1 VTSPGPG
8 IAGPCG
14 DVTPEHKGRLL
25 VQHDDLAAKVAMVPN
40 SLEPPARLPVR
51 EVRASAPIWRQWNLI
66 WNFAQRDLKSK
77 FKGST
82 LGWLWSLVVPL
93 ATLGIY
99 TAVFSTIMRVPPPP
113 MGHGEKGIFVLW
125 FAIGLT
131 GWSFFSS
138 SINGGISGLIG
149 TGALLK
155 KIYFPAY
162 APVLGSIVATGV
174 QSLIELS
181 LVLVALLAVGN
192 VGWTW
197 LLLPLVVV
205 IFVVFT
211 TSLTTGLAILNVY
224 VRDMAHL
231 VAVALQMLFYAT
243 TIIFPLSMI
252 PVELHGLPLRLLFS
266 VNPLTQFLQLF
277 RDLVYG
283 LTTGSML
290 QWAYVTVWTAAML
303 AWAMWVF
310 KRRGGDLGEEL

>member
-1 VTSPGPG
+1 L
-8 IAGPCG
+8 
-14 DVTPEHKGRLL
+14 GRLL
-25 VQHDDLAAKVAMVPN
+25 IQHDDLAHSVPMIP
-40 SLEPPARLPVR
+40 EQPVRQPVR
-51 EVRASAPIWRQWNLI
+51 EVRSSAPIWRQWNLI

-93 ATLGIY
+93 ATLAIY

-113 MGHGEKGIFVLW
+113 MGHGRRGIFVLW
-125 FAIGLT
+125 FGIGLT
-131 GWSFFSS
+131 AWSLFAS

-174 QSLIELS
+174 QSLIEFS
-181 LVLVALLAVGN
+181 LVLVVLLAFAN

-197 LLLPLVVV
+197 LLLPFVVA
-205 IFVVFT
+205 IFFVFT

-243 TIIFPLSMI
+243 TIIFPLNYI
-252 PVELHGLPLRLLFS
+252 PVEAHGIPLRLLFS
-266 VNPLTQFLQLF
+266 LNPLTQFLQLF

-283 LTTGSML
+283 LTTGSLL
-290 QWAYVTVWTAAML
+290 QWGYVSVWTAVML

>member
-1 VTSPGPG
+1 
-8 IAGPCG
+8 
-14 DVTPEHKGRLL
+14 
-25 VQHDDLAAKVAMVPN
+25 MVPS
-40 SLEPPARLPVR
+40 SLEPAARLPVR

-93 ATLGIY
+93 ATLAIY
-99 TAVFSTIMRVPPPP
+99 TAVFRTIMRITPPL
-113 MGHGEKGIFVLW
+113 MGDRGYGIFVLW

-162 APVLGSIVATGV
+162 APVLGSIVAGGV
-174 QSLIELS
+174 QSLIELG
-181 LVLVALLAVGN
+181 LVLIALVAVGN
-192 VGWTW
+192 VAWTW
-197 LLLPLVVV
+197 LLLPFVVV
-205 IFVVFT
+205 IFIVFT
-211 TSLTTGLAILNVY
+211 ASISTGLAILNVY

-231 VAVALQMLFYAT
+231 VAVALQLLFYAT
-243 TIIFPLSMI
+243 TIIFPLSLI
-252 PVELHGLPLRLLFS
+252 PVELYGLPLRLMFS
-266 VNPLTQFLQLF
+266 LNPLTQFLTLM

-283 LTTGSML
+283 LTPGTMS
-290 QWAYVTVWTAAML
+290 QWAYITVWTAALL

>member
-1 VTSPGPG
+1 
-8 IAGPCG
+8 
-14 DVTPEHKGRLL
+14 
-25 VQHDDLAAKVAMVPN
+25 MVPS
-40 SLEPPARLPVR
+40 SLEPAVRLPVR

-82 LGWLWSLVVPL
+82 LGWVWSLVVPL
-93 ATLGIY
+93 ATLAIY
-99 TAVFSTIMRVPPPP
+99 TAVFSTIMRVPAPP
-113 MGHGEKGIFVLW
+113 MGDRSTGIFVLW

-131 GWSFFSS
+131 AWSFFAS

-162 APVLGSIVATGV
+162 APVLGSIVSTGV

-181 LVLVALLAVGN
+181 LVLVALLAFAN

-197 LLLPLVVV
+197 LLLPFVVL

-211 TSLTTGLAILNVY
+211 TSLTTALAILNVY

-243 TIIFPLSMI
+243 TIIFPLSYI
-252 PVELHGLPLRLLFS
+252 PVEKGGIPLQLLFS
-266 VNPLTQFLQLF
+266 LNPLTQFLTLM
-277 RDLVYG
+277 RDLIYG
-283 LTTGSML
+283 LTLGTMF
-290 QWAYVTVWTAAML
+290 QWTYITVWTGAML
-303 AWAMWVF
+303 AWAIWVF

>member
-1 VTSPGPG
+1 
-8 IAGPCG
+8 
-14 DVTPEHKGRLL
+14 
-25 VQHDDLAAKVAMVPN
+25 MVPN
-40 SLEPPARLPVR
+40 PLEQAALQPVR

-93 ATLGIY
+93 ATLAIY
-99 TAVFSTIMRVPPPP
+99 TAVFSVIMKVPPPP
-113 MGHGEKGIFVLW
+113 MGHGSEGIFVLW
-125 FAIGLT
+125 FGIGLT
-131 GWSFFSS
+131 AWSLFAS

-174 QSLIELS
+174 QSLIEFS
-181 LVLVALLAVGN
+181 LVLVALLAFAN

-197 LLLPLVVV
+197 LLLPFVVA
-205 IFVVFT
+205 IFIVFT
-211 TSLTTGLAILNVY
+211 TSLATGLAILNVY

-243 TIIFPLSMI
+243 TIIFPLNYI
-252 PVELHGLPLRLLFS
+252 PEEVHGIPLRLLFS
-266 VNPLTQFLQLF
+266 LNPLTQFLQLF

-283 LTTGSML
+283 LTTGSLL
-290 QWAYVTVWTAAML
+290 QWGYVSVWTAAML

>member
-1 VTSPGPG
+1 
-8 IAGPCG
+8 
-14 DVTPEHKGRLL
+14 
-25 VQHDDLAAKVAMVPN
+25 MVPT
-40 SLEPPARLPVR
+40 SLERAAHTPVR

-93 ATLGIY
+93 ATLAIY

-113 MGHGEKGIFVLW
+113 MGHGSKGIFVLW

-131 GWSFFSS
+131 AWSFFAS
-138 SINGGISGLIG
+138 SINGGIGGLIG

-162 APVLGSIVATGV
+162 APVLGSIVSTGV
-174 QSLIELS
+174 QSLIEIG
-181 LVLVALLAVGN
+181 LVLVALLAFAN

-197 LLLPLVVV
+197 LLLPFVIL

-211 TSLTTGLAILNVY
+211 ASLTTALAILNVY

-243 TIIFPLSMI
+243 TIIFPLSYI
-252 PVELHGLPLRLLFS
+252 PVEKGGLPLRLLFS
-266 VNPLTQFLQLF
+266 LNPLTQFLQLM
-277 RDLVYG
+277 RDLAYG
-283 LTTGSML
+283 LSPGTLL
-290 QWAYVTVWTAAML
+290 QWGYVTVWTGVIL
-303 AWAMWVF
+303 AWAIWVF